1 MSLLLA
7 ASLVASLAVSPAAA
21 KPMASSVAED
31 IAGKHTADLALDGL
45 LSTGWA
51 EGGMGHGDGAWWEF
65 DLATATKLEVVSFWG
80 GNLSEGKKSFRE
92 YARPKLVRVYVDG
105 VQQGEKN
112 DEGAF
117 KGFRLQDELK
127 RYDIPVDVPAAK
139 KVRIEVVESF
149 EGIVFADCYISEVAI
164 NFTEGERGRAVE
176 KVDAWRASKDGAKLL
191 EKHEAEV
198 IEAFTKHKADEDE
211 NEAMDFLMAAAGD
224 GPTYLRKKVASLVP
238 EGYRAAAI
246 VPDERAMEA
255 ILKLKDPNGI
265 PGLEMAALRSIG
277 KQQKEIRE
285 NIEIFYAYQELKSG
299 GRRNIQAWGEPGWEV
314 GALRSFG
321 EPAAVEIDRF
331 GQIYVAD
338 VGNNRVQMFGQE
350 GLPAKQWGAKPDISN
365 AWFDG
370 RRTWHASG
378 SGANDDQG
386 SFINPV
392 DVELIPG
399 KEADKF
405 ATLDATGRVQIFD
418 EEGRSLI
425 GWTVRVDHKM
435 QPKVGGEGYLAWVPQ
450 KKQLVVFI
458 GNTATVF
465 TLDSEEVAR
474 WKVKDGTPNAVE
486 TGTDGKLYL
495 VFGSDVTQY
504 DTDGFRF
511 ATVIKD
517 DILGEGFED
526 LDITKDEAG
535 RLWALTDTGWVF
547 KFKKPG
553 KLDWKVKVSDI
564 AFERP
569 RFAVSQGMVFVTD
582 RDRIV
587 KADALQIHSDE
598 MDAKK
603 AAAADAKVAKGSK
616 E

>member
-1 MSLLLA
+1 MLPLILA
-7 ASLVASLAVSPAAA
+7 ASLTASFAHA
-21 KPMASSVAED
+21 KPVASSVAED
-31 IAGKHTADLALDGL
+31 ISGKHTADLALDGL

-65 DLATATKLEVVSFWG
+65 DLASPTRLEVVSFWG
-80 GNLSEGKKSFRE
+80 GNLAEGKKSFRE
-92 YARPKLVRVYVDG
+92 YARPKLVRVFIDG

-112 DEGAF
+112 EEGAF

-127 RYDIPVDVPAAK
+127 RYDIPVDVAAAK

-176 KVDAWRASKDGAKLL
+176 KVDAWRASKEGAKLL
-191 EKHEAEV
+191 EKHEADV
-198 IEAFTKHKADEDE
+198 VEAFTAHKADEDE
-211 NEAMDFLMAAAGD
+211 NVAMDFLMAAAGD
-224 GPTYLRKKVASLVP
+224 GPTYLRKKVTSLVP

-246 VPDERAMEA
+246 VPDEKAMEA

-277 KQQKEIRE
+277 KQQKQIRE

-299 GRRNIQAWGEPGWEV
+299 GRRSIDAWGEPGWEV
-314 GALRSFG
+314 GALRSYG
-321 EPAAVEIDRF
+321 EPAAIEIDRF

-350 GLPAKQWGAKPDISN
+350 GLPAKQWGSKPDISN
-365 AWFDG
+365 LWFDG
-370 RRTWHASG
+370 RRTWYAAG
-378 SGANDDQG
+378 SGASEDQG
-386 SFINPV
+386 SFVNPV

-418 EEGRSLI
+418 EEGRPLI

-474 WKVKDGTPNAVE
+474 WKVADGTPNAVE
-486 TGTDGKLYL
+486 TGKDGKLYL
-495 VFGSDVTQY
+495 VFGSNVTQY
-504 DTDGFRF
+504 GTDGFRY
-511 ATVIKD
+511 ATVIGD

-526 LDITKDEAG
+526 VDLTKDEAG

-547 KFKKPG
+547 NFKKPG

-587 KADALQIHSDE
+587 KADALQIRSDE
-598 MDAKK
+598 LDAKK
-603 AAAADAKVAKGSK
+603 AAAADAKAGK

>member
-1 MSLLLA
+1 MLSLL
-7 ASLVASLAVSPAAA
+7 LVASLAASSAHA
-21 KPMASSVAED
+21 KATASSVAED
-31 IAGKHTADLALDGL
+31 TAGKHTADLALDGL

-51 EGGMGHGDGAWWEF
+51 EGGMGHGDGSWWEF
-65 DLATATKLEVVSFWG
+65 DLATPTKLEVVSFWG
-80 GNLSEGKKSFRE
+80 GNLSQGKKSFRE
-92 YARPKLVRVYVDG
+92 YARPKLVRVFVDG
-105 VQQGEKN
+105 VQQGDKDDAGE
-112 DEGAF
+112 F

-127 RYDIPVDVPAAK
+127 RIDIPVDVAAAK

-149 EGIVFADCYISEVAI
+149 EGIVFADCYLSEVAI

-176 KVDAWRASKDGAKLL
+176 KVDAWRAGKEGAKLL

-198 IEAFTKHKADEDE
+198 VEAFTAHMADEDE
-211 NEAMDFLMAAAGD
+211 NVALDFLMAAAGD
-224 GPTYLRKKVASLVP
+224 GPTYLRKKVTSLVP

-246 VPDERAMEA
+246 VPDEKAMEA

-277 KQQKEIRE
+277 KQQKQIRE

-299 GRRNIQAWGEPGWEV
+299 GRRNIRAWGEPGWEV

-321 EPAAVEIDRF
+321 EPTAVEIDRF

-350 GLPAKQWGAKPDISN
+350 GLSAKQWGAKPDISN

-370 RRTWHASG
+370 RRTWYASG
-378 SGANDDQG
+378 SGSGEEQG

-392 DVELIPG
+392 DIELIPG
-399 KEADKF
+399 KEADRF
-405 ATLDATGRVQIFD
+405 ATLDATGRVQVFD
-418 EEGRSLI
+418 EEGRPLI

-458 GNTATVF
+458 GTTATVF
-465 TLDSEEVAR
+465 TLDSEEVNR
-474 WKVKDGTPNAVE
+474 WQVKDGTPNAVE
-486 TGTDGKLYL
+486 TGKDGKLYM
-495 VFGSDVTQY
+495 VFGSNITQY
-504 DTDGFRF
+504 GTDGFRF
-511 ATVIKD
+511 ATVIGD

-526 LDITKDEAG
+526 VDLTKDEAG
-535 RLWALTDTGWVF
+535 RIWVLTDTGWVF
-547 KFKKPG
+547 NFKKPG

-582 RDRIV
+582 RDRLV
-587 KADALQIHSDE
+587 KVDALQLRADE
-598 MDAKK
+598 VDAKK
-603 AAAADAKVAKGSK
+603 AAAADAKAAK
-616 E
+616 